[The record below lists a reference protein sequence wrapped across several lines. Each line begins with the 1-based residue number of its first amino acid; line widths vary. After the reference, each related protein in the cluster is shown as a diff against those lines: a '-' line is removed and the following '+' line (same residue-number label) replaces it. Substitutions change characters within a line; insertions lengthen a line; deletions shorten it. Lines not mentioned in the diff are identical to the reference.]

1 MPETTLEKL
10 GEWMRANGRRNRTVT
25 LRFYDQYKQPIEQ
38 SQAEKQLFQDR
49 LEISRTLRSLR
60 LRANITDSL
69 FQFATV
75 GHRQGDSIIE
85 RHYALYRFH
94 NIKVSKWSYWLWRL
108 FSSHKTPAAH

>member
-25 LRFYDQYKQPIEQ
+25 LRFYNQYKQPIEQ

-75 GHRQGDSIIE
+75 GHKCKDGTIE
-85 RHYALYRFH
+85 QRYALYRFH
-94 NIKVSKWSYWLWRL
+94 TIKVSRWSYWLWRL
-108 FSSHKTPAAH
+108 FRGRKTPAAH